1 MAYIMA
7 YILNEFTFRTNKT
20 DDGMKRIDEVWRDIA
35 SGKLPILFDSEHNF
49 KQRISPCCT
58 KQNKTHHTVII

>member
-1 MAYIMA
+1 MA
-7 YILNEFTFRTNKT
+7 YILNEFTFRTNNP

-35 SGKLPILFDSEHNF
+35 SGKLPILFDSEHTF
-49 KQRISPCCT
+49 KQRILPCCT